1 MSVYIGCHISINCQS
16 AVSLDIGTQRISC
29 SAYFQIDIS
38 INRHFG
44 PDSCIAVCH
53 MDAFSTGCAC
63 HFYIQVLRGDFCF
76 LRSRLVDSVDCTAA
90 FYRLH
95 FQRFSI
101 SPDNDIFFY
110 FYCRSACGNSNFRI
124 LCEFICTVFFTH
136 TGIDIFHVLRL
147 YAGDSIGKCRFC
159 LFFRNIRSRC
169 IEVLPLTIGFLER
182 HIFHTF
188 GQAGRRQSLGNF
200 HFTGK
205 IGFPIFIR
213 SIKQLIRQ
221 SIQRCAGQI
230 LICCFGRIHIK
241 TLAVGNQSNSR
252 SGLRF
257 SHGKSPAEDIRGF
270 LILMPI
276 VYVCKSLIIVYAD
289 INAFAVFILSGF
301 LENMT
306 RLIGAFPADQPFQMT
321 FRKILSVISIRRFAP
336 GFIRPGGTILQ
347 PQINFPKKCFLYDF
361 IAAIK
366 CAADFISFILER
378 IICNPRPAGIGRS
391 QPQIRAAISLR
402 LIHIDRAGRCAYIP
416 FYRNFGAPGSDRH
429 LIFIPLYIHRGGGA
443 LCQKRIISFGIIF
456 IDFYIS
462 AAERNVRMS
471 AIGKCT
477 VGIHFQIYQSVNGQL
492 RSQLKFIIISGIDGR
507 TAIIADAAIL
517 FYINRPGIL
526 FIMGIHRHVSIN
538 GDFRIAAQIHA
549 QPISVTMS
557 PDIRISINRQSV
569 RRILIR
575 SALPAYTDSFSATLC
590 IPCVNNQL
598 FSSNSNPFFRVCFHR
613 MNKGMFVIYMS
624 IKL

>member
-1 MSVYIGCHISINCQS
+1 MY
-16 AVSLDIGTQRISC
+16 SC
-29 SAYFQIDIS
+29 AK
-38 INRHFG
+38 
-44 PDSCIAVCH
+44 
-53 MDAFSTGCAC
+53 
-63 HFYIQVLRGDFCF
+63 
-76 LRSRLVDSVDCTAA
+76 
-90 FYRLH
+90 
-95 FQRFSI
+95 SI
-101 SPDNDIFFY
+101 SPRYKSQFLPFRIDDDFI
-110 FYCRSACGNSNFRI
+110 SAICIDRISFPQYRIINSNYTVFG
-124 LCEFICTVFFTH
+124 EFICPVSLFNA
-136 TGIDIFHVLRL
+136 GIHIKLVGASGNRL
-147 YAGDSIGKCRFC
+147 VK
-159 LFFRNIRSRC
+159 FRYSLSAFIYRRC
-169 IEVLPLTIGFLER
+169 IEVLPLAIFFFER

-306 RLIGAFPADQPFQMT
+306 RLIGAFPADQPFQMA
-321 FRKILSVISIRRFAP
+321 FRKILSEISIRRFAP

-347 PQINFPKKCFLYDF
+347 PQINFSKKFLAAGVIAF
-361 IAAIK
+361 IFK
-366 CAADFISFILER
+366 R
-378 IICNPRPAGIGRS
+378 IISDPHPAGIGRS
-391 QPQIRAAISLR
+391 QPQIDTGIR
-402 LIHIDRAGRCAYIP
+402 LWLSHIDRAGRCAYIP
-416 FYRNFGAPGSDRH
+416 FYRNFGTPGSDRH
-429 LIFIPLYIHRGGGA
+429 FIFIPFHIHRGSGA

-462 AAERNVRMS
+462 TAEENIRMS
-471 AIGKCT
+471 AIGKYT
-477 VGIHFQIYQSVNGQL
+477 VGIHFQIHQSVNGQL
-492 RSQLKFIIISGIDGR
+492 RSHLERVIISGIDGR
-507 TAIIADAAIL
+507 TAIIAVAAIL
-517 FYINRPGIL
+517 FHINCPGIL
-526 FIMGIHRHVSIN
+526 FIMGIHRHVPIDS
-538 GDFRIAAQIHA
+538 GFRIAAQIHA

-557 PDIRISINRQSV
+557 PDIHIPINRQLV

-575 SALPAYTDSFSATLC
+575 SVLSAYTDSFSATFR
-590 IPCVNNQL
+590 IPCINKYL
-598 FSSNSNPFFRVCFHR
+598 FCSNRSP
-613 MNKGMFVIYMS
+613 
-624 IKL
+624 LQ